1 MIKTV
6 LMIFISLVWQYR
18 IDSYMCFKDTK
29 WWLNVSVCWKPA
41 KLRRG
46 HQDWEPA
53 CLRQRREG
61 RIIWMTAFR
70 NIRGTAKDKV
80 SKEMNNFGLLHAYK
94 FYVAHAQC
102 IFTHPVK
109 VNNAETSLL
118 ATCNKTLPF
127 LTARNSF
134 IASSCESPWRVV
146 PLIAKISSPA
156 KQSVGQGFYLMNVVH
171 HTYSKKALE
180 IMNYTSGPKRQNP
193 SPF

>member
-1 MIKTV
+1 M
-6 LMIFISLVWQYR
+6 LV
-18 IDSYMCFKDTK
+18 C
-29 WWLNVSVCWKPA
+29 VCWKSA

-61 RIIWMTAFR
+61 RMIWMTAFR

-94 FYVAHAQC
+94 FYVHAQC

-156 KQSVGQGFYLMNVVH
+156 KQCFGQGFYVLDECSTPH
-171 HTYSKKALE
+171 IRTHTYSKRALE
-180 IMNYTSGPKRQNP
+180 IMVYISGSLSGQNP
-193 SPF
+193 FPFLNQ

>member
-1 MIKTV
+1 MTIQIHICVLKIQSDDWMLVCVENKPNWGEAIKT
-6 LMIFISLVWQYR
+6 
-18 IDSYMCFKDTK
+18 
-29 WWLNVSVCWKPA
+29 
-41 KLRRG
+41 
-46 HQDWEPA
+46 WEPA

-61 RIIWMTAFR
+61 RMIWMTAFR

-94 FYVAHAQC
+94 FYVHAQC

-171 HTYSKKALE
+171 HT
-180 IMNYTSGPKRQNP
+180 
-193 SPF
+193 